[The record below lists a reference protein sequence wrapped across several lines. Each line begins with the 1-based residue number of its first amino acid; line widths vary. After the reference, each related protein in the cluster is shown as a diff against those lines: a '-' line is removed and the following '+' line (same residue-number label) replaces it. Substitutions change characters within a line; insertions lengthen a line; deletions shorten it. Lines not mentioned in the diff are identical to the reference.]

1 LIGDKEDL
9 MNAKFAGVIFALA
22 AVTCSGAA
30 VAQTYKLKL
39 GHASAAESSQQVAV
53 LKFAELVKER
63 SKGDVELTVFANS
76 ALGTD
81 QQMINLARGGSID
94 IVISG
99 SSNFNGMVAATAALE
114 LPFLFRDSNHAYKV
128 LDGKIGQSLLDELG
142 KHNLKGLAYFENGWR
157 EMTNNKRPILTPEDV
172 KGLKIRSTPN
182 PYHLQAFQL
191 LGMNP
196 SPLAIA
202 ELYSALETRAFDA
215 QEHPLPVFWSSKFW
229 EVQKY
234 LTLTSHA
241 YSPTIAVMN
250 KAKFDSLPPNHQK
263 ILVDS
268 ARDAV
273 KFHREYN
280 AKENAKIIGELKKL
294 GIQVVEK
301 PDMAPFRKIVSEA
314 VKKSYSEKNG
324 PDLLKAIDA
333 E

>member
-1 LIGDKEDL
+1 MNMKLFGLI
-9 MNAKFAGVIFALA
+9 FGVSM
-22 AVTCSGAA
+22 AVAWSGNTL
-30 VAQTYKLKL
+30 AQTYKLRL

-63 SKGDVELTVFANS
+63 TKGDVELQVFANS

-81 QQMINLARGGSID
+81 QQMINLTRGGSID
-94 IVISG
+94 IAISG
-99 SSNFNGMVAATAALE
+99 SSNFNGMVPATAALE
-114 LPFLFRDSNHAYKV
+114 LPFLFRDSAHAYKV
-128 LDGKIGQSLLDELG
+128 LDGKIGRSLLDDLG

-157 EMTNNKRPILTPEDV
+157 VMTDNKRPIMTPDDC

-182 PYHLQAFQL
+182 PYHIQAFQL

-234 LTLTSHA
+234 LTLTNHA
-241 YSPTIAVMN
+241 YSPTVAVMN
-250 KAKFDSLPPNHQK
+250 KAKFDSLPANYQK

-268 ARDAV
+268 AHDAV
-273 KFHREYN
+273 VFHRDFN
-280 AKENAKIIGELKKL
+280 SKENAKIIQELKKIGL
-294 GIQVVEK
+294 QVVEK
-301 PDMAPFRKIVSEA
+301 PDMAPFRKIVYGP
-314 VKKSYSEKNG
+314 VKQAYNDKNG
-324 PDLLKAIDA
+324 PALLTAIEA